1 MTEAVTVTLSAVYDL
16 STGRRISERIGKTD
30 TEALVRLMAREY
42 LAFEEKTEEKND
54 EKSKS

>member
-30 TEALVRLMAREY
+30 TETLARLMAREY
-42 LAFEEKTEEKND
+42 LIFKEKTEGKND
-54 EKSKS
+54 EKSEN